1 MKSPSNSLAW
11 LLLLLECE
19 QVHLLAHKTH
29 NAQDILLMRDT
40 PIFATSSSEL
50 QFIRHG
56 TICDTETEM
65 INVRWKVF
73 KFHHGILESEQRSI
87 VADCL
92 YNLFYKGNR
101 DSEKISSWSL
111 FLSVLFYLVLQLTLT
126 PTINQ
131 GGKCHW
137 WKLLKNTYKTTLVT
151 NKVS

>member
-1 MKSPSNSLAW
+1 MTVITTRMWTSSSSTS
-11 LLLLLECE
+11 
-19 QVHLLAHKTH
+19 QDH

-56 TICDTETEM
+56 AICDTETEM
-65 INVRWKVF
+65 IKVRWKVF

-87 VADCL
+87 VADCFH
-92 YNLFYKGNR
+92 NLFYKGNR

-126 PTINQ
+126 HTINQ
-131 GGKCHW
+131 GRKCHW